1 VCRRLL
7 TLSSSGGSKSNESVQ
22 AVDGGDDPSSLETKL
37 SRKWI
42 TSYDYCTVDKMNSKE
57 RRWVDE

>member
-1 VCRRLL
+1 VCRCLL

-42 TSYDYCTVDKMNSKE
+42 RY
-57 RRWVDE
+57 